1 VFPQEMRVAPT
12 AALTDTSINVI
23 NTNGSGLASSG
34 SAIDYSTIDKVGAL
48 TRINGWSGGNA
59 QVQHYP
65 VVIYNQDPFITFSA
79 EL

>member
-1 VFPQEMRVAPT
+1 MRAAPT

-23 NTNGSGLASSG
+23 NTAGSGLASS
-34 SAIDYSTIDKVGAL
+34 SSSIDYSTIDALGAM
-48 TRINGWSGGNA
+48 TRIDGWSGGNA

-65 VVIYNQDPFITFSA
+65 VLVYNQANFITFSA

>member
-1 VFPQEMRVAPT
+1 MSVSPT

-23 NTNGSGLASSG
+23 NTAGSGLASSG
-34 SAIDYSTIDKVGAL
+34 SAIDYSTIKKEGAM

-65 VVIYNQDPFITFSA
+65 VAVYSQDPFIAFSA